1 MERNGFTPQIRSHLQ
16 VGRLATKRAKGQRC
30 QAHKQSGMSAKSSA
44 AALEVEGI
52 KVTIPIKHKAVRSLA
67 LACP

>member
-1 MERNGFTPQIRSHLQ
+1 
-16 VGRLATKRAKGQRC
+16 
-30 QAHKQSGMSAKSSA
+30 MSAKSSA